1 MMALALLLALQQ
13 QVPSGAPTVGDTV
26 WISRT
31 VSVPRGGAVRP
42 ATWNPSGDV
51 EALGPARVTP
61 RGDSA
66 EIAYP
71 AVAWLAGQHTVDVP
85 GPLLLLEGGGVDSLP
100 AQRVVLTIAS
110 VLPPNREPAQ
120 LAIQPAAETV
130 TRDARTWRP
139 LAVLL
144 LAALLLV
151 LPLQFWWRRRGKVP
165 AAVPRPRPPVLPL
178 ARWAD
183 LGESRLVLGAATAS
197 LRDAIARGAPS
208 AEPGLDVVTCIE
220 RVRAERPD
228 WPADELS
235 ELLAALEEARFTPEA
250 FPDASGLA
258 EWAQALVARLPE
270 KAA

>member
-1 MMALALLLALQQ
+1 MIAALFFLALQQ
-13 QVPSGAPTVGDTV
+13 QVPAGAPTVGDTV
-26 WISRT
+26 WITRT
-31 VSVPRGGAVRP
+31 VAVPRGGAVRP

-110 VLPPNREPAQ
+110 VLPSNREPSQ
-120 LAIQPAAETV
+120 LPIQPPTETV

-139 LAVLL
+139 LALML
-144 LAALLLV
+144 LAALLLILPIQV
-151 LPLQFWWRRRGKVP
+151 LWRRRGKAPPP
-165 AAVPRPRPPVLPL
+165 APRQRPPVLPL

-208 AEPGLDVVTCIE
+208 AEPGLDVATCIE

-228 WPADELS
+228 WPVDELS
-235 ELLAALEEARFTPEA
+235 DLLGALEEARFTPEA
-250 FPDASGLA
+250 FPDASSLA
-258 EWAQALVARLPE
+258 EWAQVLVAKLPE

>member
-1 MMALALLLALQQ
+1 MMALLLLALQQ
-13 QVPSGAPTVGDTV
+13 GLPAGAPTVGDTI

-31 VSVPRGGAVRP
+31 VAVPRGGAVRP
-42 ATWNPSGDV
+42 ASWNPTGDV
-51 EALGPARVTP
+51 EALGPARVSP

-100 AQRVVLTIAS
+100 AQRVVLTVAS

-120 LAIQPAAETV
+120 LAIQPPAETV

-139 LAVLL
+139 LALML
-144 LAALLLV
+144 LAAIALV
-151 LPLQFWWRRRGKVP
+151 LPLQVWWRRRGKAPP
-165 AAVPRPRPPVLPL
+165 AAPRQRPPVLPL

-208 AEPGLDVVTCIE
+208 AEPGLDVATCIE

-235 ELLAALEEARFTPEA
+235 ELLGALEEARFTPEA

-258 EWAQALVARLPE
+258 DWAQALMAKLPE